1 MYSALKFSP
10 ENTKISKKIIN
21 VLLTMLLV
29 FALSLTA
36 SAFADYE
43 KDVSKKLYS
52 DLDQKYEISDFSSES
67 LEYKT
72 LKKLESNIVKKA
84 FRNSEFKV
92 HHVEDKMINA
102 YYIGDGNIML
112 FEGLLKQLKTE
123 DQLAALIAHEMGHGI
138 EKHMTEDMKR
148 NTGLTVLNLLFNHF
162 TDNEYQTV
170 TNIAHNLINNGF
182 SRDQE
187 EEADKYAVDLMLRS
201 GYNPEGL
208 LDLMRIFKDNSSN
221 PRFLE
226 FMQTHPAPESRIEY
240 LEEYIAEKKSDS

>member
-1 MYSALKFSP
+1 MYFLKFSP
-10 ENTKISKKIIN
+10 EYTGINKKIIN
-21 VLLTMLLV
+21 VLVSVFLV
-29 FALSLTA
+29 FALSLSA

-43 KDVSKKLYS
+43 KDVSKELYS
-52 DLDQKYEISDFSSES
+52 DLDQKYEINDFSSES

-72 LKKLESNIVKKA
+72 LKKLENNVTKKG
-84 FRNSEFKV
+84 FKNSEFKV
-92 HHVEDKMINA
+92 HHVEDEMINA
-102 YYIGDGNIML
+102 YYIGNGNIML
-112 FEGLLKQLKTE
+112 FEGLLDQLNTE
-123 DQLAALIAHEMGHGI
+123 DQLAGLIAHEMGHGI
-138 EKHMTEDMKR
+138 EKHMTEDMRR

-182 SRDQE
+182 SREQE

-201 GYNPEGL
+201 GYDPQGL
-208 LDLMRIFKDNSSN
+208 IALMRIFKENSNN